1 MPFAYAGTRRRR
13 NRDRRRAH
21 DANDAKPSDPDRAEA
36 SPDPRAESPLARNE
50 GSGQPERRDTSD
62 VDRPARQETPRGDV
76 ERGEV
81 VPGIGSQDLLDP
93 GNRDPDA
100 PPVDNR
106 S

>member
-21 DANDAKPSDPDRAEA
+21 
-36 SPDPRAESPLARNE
+36 ESPENNAATRDREGAPDARDARDAREERDPLATRRAASEESPGARE
-50 GSGQPERRDTSD
+50 GQRATT
-62 VDRPARQETPRGDV
+62 RQEDQPA
-76 ERGEV
+76 
-81 VPGIGSQDLLDP
+81 GIGSQDLLDP
-93 GNRDPDA
+93 GSREPDA

>member
-21 DANDAKPSDPDRAEA
+21 DTLESSAAQPDGTRPTEAREERDPTATRRAADEE
-36 SPDPRAESPLARNE
+36 RATARE
-50 GSGQPERRDTSD
+50 PQ
-62 VDRPARQETPRGDV
+62 
-76 ERGEV
+76 RGEMP
-81 VPGIGSQDLLDP
+81 PGVGSEDLLDP
-93 GNRDPDA
+93 GSRDPDA

>member
-21 DANDAKPSDPDRAEA
+21 DAPEHSAGTQNREG
-36 SPDPRAESPLARNE
+36 SPDAREERDPTATRRASSEESPTMHEARRNNAAGQE
-50 GSGQPERRDTSD
+50 GKSGE
-62 VDRPARQETPRGDV
+62 E
-76 ERGEV
+76 
-81 VPGIGSQDLLDP
+81 IGSQDLHDP
-93 GNRDPDA
+93 GSRDPDA

>member
-21 DANDAKPSDPDRAEA
+21 
-36 SPDPRAESPLARNE
+36 ESPENNAATRDREGAPDARDSRDARDAREERDPLATRRASSEESPGARE
-50 GSGQPERRDTSD
+50 GQRATT
-62 VDRPARQETPRGDV
+62 RQEDP
-76 ERGEV
+76 
-81 VPGIGSQDLLDP
+81 PAGIGSQDLLDP
-93 GNRDPDA
+93 GSREPDA

>member
-13 NRDRRRAH
+13 NRDRRR
-21 DANDAKPSDPDRAEA
+21 
-36 SPDPRAESPLARNE
+36 SPDSLENPATPQKREAAPDAREERDPLATRKASNEESPTARK
-50 GSGQPERRDTSD
+50 D
-62 VDRPARQETPRGDV
+62 
-76 ERGEV
+76 ERGEMQ
-81 VPGIGSQDLLDP
+81 PGVGSEDLVDP

>member
-21 DANDAKPSDPDRAEA
+21 DAPENSPGTQNREGAPDAREERDPTATRRASSE
-36 SPDPRAESPLARNE
+36 ESPTMHESRRHNAT
-50 GSGQPERRDTSD
+50 GQESKS
-62 VDRPARQETPRGDV
+62 E
-76 ERGEV
+76 
-81 VPGIGSQDLLDP
+81 GIGSEDLHDP
-93 GNRDPDA
+93 GSRDPDA